1 MKNIVLICI
10 LICSSYVFLNAQ
22 QDPEAKKILDRVS
35 AKNKNYTTI
44 QTKFVL
50 TIENRREN
58 KKSSTSGFLKTKG
71 PKYYMESFG
80 TKVYFYWTTQWSYTE
95 DNNEVTISEPDTAS
109 GDFIENPS
117 KIFDFY
123 NHDFKYKLVGETKV
137 DIGWVYE
144 LDLFPNNLDQ
154 PYSRF
159 KVYVKRDTDELSMIK
174 AIGKDGI
181 DYTANLKDTKYNEP
195 IPDASFIFQPEKHKG
210 IEIVDMRF

>member
-80 TKVYFYWTTQWSYTE
+80 TKVYYDGTTLWSYTE